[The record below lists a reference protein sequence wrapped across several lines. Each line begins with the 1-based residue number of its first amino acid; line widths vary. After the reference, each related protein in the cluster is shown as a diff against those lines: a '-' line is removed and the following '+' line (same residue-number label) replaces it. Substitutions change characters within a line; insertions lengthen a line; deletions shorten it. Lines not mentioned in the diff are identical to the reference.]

1 MLSSPCPMEG
11 DDCLG
16 FLHPHLRPLPDLH
29 YVLRLMVGKGSQLSA
44 CYPSATSLPCPQHV
58 LQYNWRDWSGSKCL
72 FFDLDVQFCPWSHSF
87 AGIGLADGQ
96 GSMAGLPS
104 AVLFVTRR
112 LK

>member
-44 CYPSATSLPCPQHV
+44 CYPPATSLSPTCPTIQ
-58 LQYNWRDWSGSKCL
+58 LE
-72 FFDLDVQFCPWSHSF
+72 
-87 AGIGLADGQ
+87 
-96 GSMAGLPS
+96 
-104 AVLFVTRR
+104 R
-112 LK
+112 LEWF